1 MAAERATPD
10 QIETLRS
17 IIERMQEAHSDAAGF
32 LAADVEL
39 HLLLAEAANNRYLLR
54 AMGGIRS
61 MLRRDLELGAELSI
75 RRLGDLQIAVD
86 EHRRI
91 VEAIA
96 ARDPASAREAMINV
110 IGQNRESVLG
120 MYAQVSTSAQQ
131 DGISAE

>member
-1 MAAERATPD
+1 MAAERATSE
-10 QIETLRS
+10 QIATLQS
-17 IIERMQEAHSDAAGF
+17 IIERMQEAHGDAAAF

-39 HLLLAEAANNRYLLR
+39 HLLLAEAANNRYLLK

-61 MLRRDLELGAELSI
+61 MLRKDLELGAELSI
-75 RRLGDLQIAVD
+75 RRVGDLQFAVD
-86 EHRRI
+86 EHRRV

-110 IGQNRESVLG
+110 IVHNRENVLG
-120 MYAQVSTSAQQ
+120 MYTYASTTST